1 MRDTSD
7 RSRLWQQLVEAQKM
21 ESVGRL
27 AGGVAHDFNNILA
40 VIMGNAELV
49 QDVND
54 DQRTAVYLNEIV
66 DAARRGGSLTR
77 SLLNFSQ
84 RSTVSPTR
92 VDLNEE
98 IKNALP
104 IFERTSLKKAVLTV
118 NTSDAA
124 LCTNVDKDQ
133 LQSVFINLLIN
144 ANDAIDPGDTIN
156 VSTYDVDT
164 ESDPRLVSKHDL
176 SEGRYGVVEIADSGS
191 GIPAEVLSRV
201 TEPFFTTKNRAEG
214 SGLGL
219 SMALGFA
226 RQSGGNLVV
235 ESTHKSGTTVKVFF
249 PLVDQPV
256 EKAAEPE
263 QSAHFGHQTQV
274 LLLEDD
280 YTVQAM
286 LRAQLQN
293 VGFKVTTLETGKQAL
308 QALECSVFD
317 IAWRTPASVRRPTMT
332 GW

>member
-1 MRDTSD
+1 
-7 RSRLWQQLVEAQKM
+7 
-21 ESVGRL
+21 
-27 AGGVAHDFNNILA
+27 
-40 VIMGNAELV
+40 
-49 QDVND
+49 
-54 DQRTAVYLNEIV
+54 
-66 DAARRGGSLTR
+66 
-77 SLLNFSQ
+77 
-84 RSTVSPTR
+84 
-92 VDLNEE
+92 
-98 IKNALP
+98 
-104 IFERTSLKKAVLTV
+104 
-118 NTSDAA
+118 
-124 LCTNVDKDQ
+124 
-133 LQSVFINLLIN
+133 
-144 ANDAIDPGDTIN
+144 
-156 VSTYDVDT
+156 VDT

-317 IAWRTPASVRRPTMT
+317 IAILDNIVSGNLT
-332 GW
+332 GIDTAKRIQELDRVPKTVLLSGMVGTEIDEISPLFDAILHKPVQFRDLLAAIIEISEPLKSLDQ